1 MKKVINIIVFIISLG
16 LVIGGFFCPPIGI
29 IDGSVLTAIGE
40 LGILTL
46 IINLPDMINKHNVN
60 LTKGD
65 FNIEIKDNKK
75 IN

>member
-1 MKKVINIIVFIISLG
+1 MKKAINIIVFIISLG
-16 LVIGGFFCPPIGI
+16 LVIAGFFCPPIGI

-46 IINLPDMINKHNVN
+46 IINLPDMITKHNVN

-65 FNIEIKDNKK
+65 FNLEIKDKK
-75 IN
+75 QI